1 MIKTLA
7 KSIREYKQ
15 PMILTP
21 VFVTLE
27 VLMEVIMPLLMA
39 DLIDKGIE
47 KGNMPYIWK
56 MGLWLLVCALLTL
69 GFGILVGRTSAK
81 ASTGFTRNLRH
92 DLFYKVQTFSFTN
105 IDRFST

>member
-47 KGNMPYIWK
+47 KGNMPYI
-56 MGLWLLVCALLTL
+56 
-69 GFGILVGRTSAK
+69 
-81 ASTGFTRNLRH
+81 
-92 DLFYKVQTFSFTN
+92 
-105 IDRFST
+105 